1 MPKNN
6 TGIVIIAFSCVFL
19 YLAPLFLRYII
30 PLNFFSSMI
39 GFCYFISLIAIYIG
53 LTTIG
58 MIALC
63 FVIYKAIQ
71 KQKQSKIVLFIAASF
86 CSIILLTAQSI
97 LLKKII
103 LNDLP
108 VGSNLLQ
115 FDVNKW
121 KENYTVNDI
130 SHRSMM
136 LKDVVLNILPGKN
149 KNEIEESLGPSL
161 ETNYFKDIEKDM
173 IYFLGPERTSVFN
186 IDSEWLLIWLDKNGK
201 FDRYKIV
208 ND

>member
-1 MPKNN
+1 
-6 TGIVIIAFSCVFL
+6 
-19 YLAPLFLRYII
+19 
-30 PLNFFSSMI
+30 MI